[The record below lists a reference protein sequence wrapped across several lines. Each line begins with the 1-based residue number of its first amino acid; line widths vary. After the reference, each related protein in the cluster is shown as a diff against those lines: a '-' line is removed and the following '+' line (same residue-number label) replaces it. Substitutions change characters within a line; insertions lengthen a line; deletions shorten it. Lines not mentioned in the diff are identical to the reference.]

1 MKSPNSYAASAIVEI
16 KIWSSGLLANTVS
29 FLKLQSK
36 SNGYLFLSDTFY
48 LTSETELMKDIAKI
62 DDRLH
67 DLVTMSDVETVS
79 CFSVNKSPK

>member
-1 MKSPNSYAASAIVEI
+1 MLESNSNDNII
-16 KIWSSGLLANTVS
+16 I
-29 FLKLQSK
+29 
-36 SNGYLFLSDTFY
+36 SDTFY

-79 CFSVNKSPK
+79 YSSVNKSSK

>member
-29 FLKLQSK
+29 FFMLE
-36 SNGYLFLSDTFY
+36 SNSNANIIISDTFY

-79 CFSVNKSPK
+79 YSSVNKSSK

>member
-1 MKSPNSYAASAIVEI
+1 MLESNSNDNII
-16 KIWSSGLLANTVS
+16 I
-29 FLKLQSK
+29 
-36 SNGYLFLSDTFY
+36 SDTFY

-79 CFSVNKSPK
+79 FFS